1 MNLPNW
7 LLPSIISGF
16 IGYFIPTL
24 ANWIK
29 YLIKIAKKR
38 DYIEGN
44 WYSYYSIFEDGAP
57 VIKKEKWEILKGI
70 NHSLKVKV
78 DGIGTNDNVIS
89 RYDGYVMD
97 EPNFYTIRLKPK
109 SHKEVILIRFKKF
122 YSFNKELVLG
132 LWSSFDY
139 DSRSCVGP
147 QILSK
152 KQIDQNQVK
161 VILENI
167 SVNVDYKLMRVE

>member
-1 MNLPNW
+1 MPTGDGLAFGEEMNMPNW
-7 LLPSIISGF
+7 PLTAIASAF

-24 ANWIK
+24 LNLLK
-29 YLIKIAKKR
+29 YLIKHL
-38 DYIEGN
+38 
-44 WYSYYSIFEDGAP
+44 FEDGTP
-57 VIKKEKWEILKGI
+57 VIKTEKWQIVKGI

-78 DGIGTNDNVIS
+78 IGIDANDNITS

-122 YSFNKELVLG
+122 YSFNKELVIG

-152 KQIDQNQVK
+152 RKLDQKNVKTIIESISID
-161 VILENI
+161 I
-167 SVNVDYKLMRVE
+167 DYKLMRIE